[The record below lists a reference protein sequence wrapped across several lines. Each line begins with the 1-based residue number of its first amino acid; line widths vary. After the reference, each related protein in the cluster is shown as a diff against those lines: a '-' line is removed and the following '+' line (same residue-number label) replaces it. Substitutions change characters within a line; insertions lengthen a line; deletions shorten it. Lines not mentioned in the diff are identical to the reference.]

1 MKETRVE
8 RRERERRE
16 EARREARREASNRER
31 LEEARR
37 EAAYRERVQKRR
49 REIERELEYEE
60 ELQSKRNR
68 NRKRRKGKAGSIIAL
83 IIILLFAFTALRVWM
98 EMQPGSD
105 PILAE
110 DTGAYG
116 DSRVNVLFLGTNQ
129 GLSDTLIVF
138 SFDSKNKRLDAISI
152 PRDTYYSR
160 QNFSGAA
167 FQKVNSVYSSEG
179 PEAACRAASYILGG
193 IPIHYYAVLDVKGAA
208 RVIDAMGGVTMYVP
222 IDMNYTDVDQN
233 LYINLQAG
241 TQRLTGE
248 QAVHF
253 ARFRSGYAN
262 ADLGRIDA
270 QRELLKAM
278 MEQAG
283 GLDYAKIAVVASA
296 ETKTNM
302 DIFAQTAFAAKATG
316 MSGGSFHTHRIPGS
330 TGMKDGLSFF
340 FNDEAGTRELMRQ
353 IYSSE

>member
-1 MKETRVE
+1 LRETRVE

-16 EARREARREASNRER
+16 EAQREAAYRKRVRE
-31 LEEARR
+31 EERR
-37 EAAYRERVQKRR
+37 EAAYNERVRKRR
-49 REIERELEYEE
+49 REIERELAYEE
-60 ELQSKRNR
+60 ELENR
-68 NRKRRKGKAGSIIAL
+68 REKKKKNRRGKVGGVIAL
-83 IIILLFAFTALRVWM
+83 ILIILFAFTAIRVFM
-98 EMQPGSD
+98 LMQPGSD
-105 PILAE
+105 PVLVE
-110 DTGAYG
+110 GTGEYG
-116 DSRVNVLFLGTNQ
+116 DGRVNVLFLGTNQ
-129 GLSDTLIVF
+129 GLSDTIMVF

-160 QNFSGAA
+160 PQFSGAA

-179 PEAACRAASYILGG
+179 PEAACRAASHILGG
-193 IPIHYYAVLDVKGAA
+193 IPIHYYAVLDTKGAA

-233 LYINLQAG
+233 LFINLQAG
-241 TQRLTGE
+241 TQHLTGE

-253 ARFRSGYAN
+253 ARFRSGYAT
-262 ADLGRIDA
+262 ADLGRIGA
-270 QRELLKAM
+270 QQELLKAM

-302 DIFAQTAFAAKATG
+302 DVFAQVAFASKATS
-316 MSGGSFHTHRIPGS
+316 MSGGTFHTHMLPGT

-340 FNDEAGTRELMRQ
+340 FNDESATRELMRQ
-353 IYSSE
+353 IYGS